1 MPPASDLT
9 FRILTD
15 ADRDRYDAFVGN
27 HPNHNFCQAW
37 DWGEVKGRGEWSPV
51 RCAVERDGEFAGA
64 AQVLL
69 RPLPLGYA
77 LAYASRGPIV
87 DLATAASPERAALVD
102 GLENLCRRRRAV
114 MLKVDPCVTA
124 EQERALLAC
133 GARKLVTRDGRFGGT
148 QPRFVMRLD
157 LTPGPDAVFGN
168 FKSDYRNRIRKS
180 ERRGIEVRCAES
192 DADWHG
198 FYALLRETA
207 ARQSFSVRAESY
219 FQAIREEL
227 RGACEARV
235 FLSEREGRMVG
246 GILCVRYG
254 RTVWYLYGGMND
266 EGRDH
271 YCGYLMQWRA
281 MEWAFETECTV
292 YDFRG
297 VAPPDAVDSPLYGL
311 NKFKSGFSP
320 ELVEWVGEYDLVL
333 NPLAY
338 RLVTG
343 LLPTAKRLLKR
354 RAG

>member
-1 MPPASDLT
+1 MPSAAEFS
-9 FRILTD
+9 FRLLEA
-15 ADRDRYDAFVGN
+15 ADRERYDAFVGA
-27 HPNHNFCQAW
+27 HPNHSFCQAW
-37 DWGEVKGRGEWSPV
+37 DWGQVKGRGEWTPV
-51 RCAVERDGEFAGA
+51 RCGVERAGALVAA
-64 AQVLL
+64 AQVLF
-69 RPLPLGYA
+69 RPLPLGFT

-87 DLATAASPERAALVD
+87 DLASAASPERAALVD
-102 GLENLCRRRRAV
+102 GLESLCRRRRAV

-124 EQERALLAC
+124 EQERALLTC
-133 GARKLVTRDGRFGGT
+133 GARKLATKDGRFGGT
-148 QPRFVMRLD
+148 QPRYVMRLD
-157 LTPGPDAVFGN
+157 LTPGPEAVFAE

-180 ERRGIEVRCAES
+180 ERRGIEVRCAAN
-192 DADWHG
+192 DDDWHG

-207 ARQSFSVRAESY
+207 ERQSFSVRAESY

-227 RGACEARV
+227 RGPCEARV

-254 RTVWYLYGGMND
+254 STVWYLYGGMND

-281 MEWAFETECTV
+281 MEWAFEQDCTV

-333 NPLAY
+333 HPLAY
-338 RLVTG
+338 RAFNG
-343 LLPTAKRLLKR
+343 LLPAVKKLLKR
-354 RAG
+354 RSR